1 MGGSGVGLVPGG
13 GSRGASLG
21 GLGIR
26 AMFSPFAQ
34 AHR

>member
-1 MGGSGVGLVPGG
+1 MGLGPGG

-26 AMFSPFAQ
+26 AMVSPFVASSDGW
-34 AHR
+34 